1 MPLLWPSKRGKY
13 RERRRRRRKKKRRKS
28 ESENRN
34 EHEKR
39 EELLKG
45 EREIAKWREST
56 ISKEPEKISATGGR
70 NKSAKVFSFL
80 TSVGSCF
87 CVACAQAYL
96 RTLCSS
102 RDSRG

>member
-1 MPLLWPSKRGKY
+1 MKEGEEEKEEGEGRREECE
-13 RERRRRRRKKKRRKS
+13 REREQGREREEGRVVKRRK
-28 ESENRN
+28 RN
-34 EHEKR
+34 
-39 EELLKG
+39 G
-45 EREIAKWREST
+45 KWREST

-87 CVACAQAYL
+87 CVACARAYL

-102 RDSRG
+102 RDSRS